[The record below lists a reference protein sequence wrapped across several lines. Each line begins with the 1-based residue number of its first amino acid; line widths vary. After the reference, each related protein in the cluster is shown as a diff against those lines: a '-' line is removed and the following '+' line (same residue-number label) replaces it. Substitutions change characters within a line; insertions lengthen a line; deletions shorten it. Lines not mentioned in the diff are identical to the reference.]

1 MNAAAPGLL
10 RLPKTARFVAAKR
23 ASNDVT
29 EPYNLSCRLGMV
41 RLDPAAHEP
50 AYLFQG
56 ACRVLV
62 PAWV

>member
-29 EPYNLSCRLGMV
+29 EPYTL
-41 RLDPAAHEP
+41 
-50 AYLFQG
+50 
-56 ACRVLV
+56 VLAGKDELATVEV
-62 PAWV
+62 PFSAVGQDAGGFLCLY